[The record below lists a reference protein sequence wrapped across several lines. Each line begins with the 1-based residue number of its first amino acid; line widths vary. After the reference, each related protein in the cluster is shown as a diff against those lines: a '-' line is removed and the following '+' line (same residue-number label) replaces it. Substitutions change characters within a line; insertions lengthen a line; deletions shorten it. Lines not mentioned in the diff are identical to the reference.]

1 MMNGIVIFFI
11 IGVMFLCLNVIISN
25 LIVHSIDKNLVNSK
39 AMARYKIFN
48 KITFIGLIINFIL
61 FIIYLIHYG
70 LT

>member
-11 IGVMFLCLNVIISN
+11 LGVMFLCLNVIISN
-25 LIVHSIDKNLVNSK
+25 LIVHSINKNLVNSK
-39 AMARYKIFN
+39 ATARYKIFN

-61 FIIYLIHYG
+61 FTIYLIHYG

>member
-25 LIVHSIDKNLVNSK
+25 LIVHSINKNLVNSK

>member
-1 MMNGIVIFFI
+1 MINAIVIFFI

-39 AMARYKIFN
+39 AIARYKIFN

>member
-1 MMNGIVIFFI
+1 MIDIIVIFFI
-11 IGVMFLCLNVIISN
+11 VGVMFLCLNVIVSN
-25 LIVHSIDKNLVNSK
+25 LITQSINKNLVNSK

>member
-11 IGVMFLCLNVIISN
+11 LGVMFLCLNVIISN
-25 LIVHSIDKNLVNSK
+25 LIVHSINKNLVNSK

>member
-1 MMNGIVIFFI
+1 MMNIIVIFFI
-11 IGVMFLCLNVIISN
+11 VGIMFLCLNVIVSN
-25 LIVHSIDKNLVNSK
+25 LIAQSIDKNLVNSK
-39 AMARYKIFN
+39 AMRRYKIFN